1 MKRDNP
7 VVYREVMKDIKL
19 QNGKRLTK
27 AIRVKLVG
35 GIKKSLTKVKNVVKK
50 EGLVF
55 LDREEFAGYKKTTR
69 LWKKKRS
76 DEFFDKEFK
85 K

>member
-1 MKRDNP
+1 MISNP
-7 VVYREVMKDIKL
+7 QKGR
-19 QNGKRLTK
+19 RLTK
-27 AIRVKLVG
+27 AIRAKLAG
-35 GIKKSLTKVKNVVKK
+35 GIRRSLTKVKKVVTK
-50 EGLVF
+50 EGLIF